1 MTISEANRN
10 LFQDQLPAPKF
21 ETLNEYFTHLSDE
34 HEYASN
40 DFPCSQRLT
49 VTSEAGKLP
58 EALSMAMFSPETG
71 ELSFRRIATPPDH
84 VLLNGKRN
92 GISDLWFYLNWGTR
106 FEAENVA
113 YTVADASMD
122 ILFTTAL
129 LPADTWVK
137 SLAARFPQLRFELTH
152 AEPATGATGYLECNG
167 GKVVTETTDD
177 WIHPATW
184 MAVGGDPE
192 SFFTTAI
199 GCPFGMFEA
208 LEGDE
213 KTPAEFLN
221 ALMEFDL
228 DAFLY
233 ENGYD
238 PDEDDEEESP
248 ERLEEL
254 ITSHPNYAPV
264 EGMETG
270 WREPI
275 EPIRY

>member
-10 LFQDQLPAPKF
+10 LFQEQLPQAKF

-34 HEYASN
+34 HEYGNN
-40 DFPCSQRLT
+40 DFPCHQRLT
-49 VTSEAGKLP
+49 ITSEAGKDLD
-58 EALSMAMFSPETG
+58 AVSKAMFSPETG
-71 ELSFRRIATPPDH
+71 QLTFKRVAGAPDH
-84 VLLNGKRN
+84 VVLNGKRN

-106 FEAENVA
+106 FEPQTIAS
-113 YTVADASMD
+113 TVTDESMD

-137 SLAARFPQLRFELTH
+137 NLAARFPQVRFELTH
-152 AEPATGATGYLECNG
+152 AEPATGATGYLDCNG
-167 GKVVTETTDD
+167 GKVVTENTDD

-184 MAVGGDPE
+184 MTVGGDPE

-199 GCPFGMFEA
+199 GCPFGLFDA

-233 ENGYD
+233 MEGYD
-238 PDEDDEEESP
+238 PDEDDDEQSP

-254 ITSHPNYAPV
+254 ITSHPNYAPD
-264 EGMETG
+264 GSDTG

-275 EPIRY
+275 EPVRY